1 MKTWRELVSLGADYL
16 SRKGVPDSEVAM
28 EELMGR
34 LLGCGRGFLSS
45 RFSEVPSERYVA
57 AMRRAVSRLVAGE
70 PLQYVL
76 GEWDFRRL
84 TLKCDRRAL
93 IPRPETEEL
102 VTRVLSFLNARPK
115 GLPPPVVVDV
125 GTGSGC
131 IVLSL
136 ADEFGRDAAFLGL
149 DVSPAAVSL
158 ASENAAKCGLEGKVR
173 FVVADGLDDFDE
185 PQSVD
190 VIVSNP
196 PYVSTAE
203 CDALDPRIRDFE
215 PRSALDGGAQGL
227 DFYDRFVSD
236 ALNLLKPGGA
246 VFFEIGDGQGEAVR
260 KMFFDAGFDDIKIE
274 KDYAGHDRYASAVL
288 P

>member
-34 LLGCGRGFLSS
+34 LLGCGRGFLSP

-57 AMRRAVSRLVAGE
+57 AMRRAMSRLVAGE